1 MEKTNLFT
9 KIIALSLTVVCI
21 ASVASLA
28 QFASVAAEKNAP
40 ELSST
45 VTAFNESTTKNLI
58 TMAV

>member
-1 MEKTNLFT
+1 MEKTNLLT

-28 QFASVAAEKNAP
+28 QFASAAAEKNRP
-40 ELSST
+40 ELSSIVT
-45 VTAFNESTTKNLI
+45 VQNESTTKDLI